1 MRGIVICKAGVG
13 TLESLV
19 APAEGS
25 ELGVMVEVSNSYSE
39 SAFDGE
45 VEVKGRTGGRLLARE
60 GSGTYGGG
68 CDWWG
73 V

>member
-25 ELGVMVEVSNSYSE
+25 ELGVMVEVSNSYSVFSTVRGPGGAPRGDCQE
-39 SAFDGE
+39 P
-45 VEVKGRTGGRLLARE
+45 RTGRDG
-60 GSGTYGGG
+60 
-68 CDWWG
+68 
-73 V
+73 